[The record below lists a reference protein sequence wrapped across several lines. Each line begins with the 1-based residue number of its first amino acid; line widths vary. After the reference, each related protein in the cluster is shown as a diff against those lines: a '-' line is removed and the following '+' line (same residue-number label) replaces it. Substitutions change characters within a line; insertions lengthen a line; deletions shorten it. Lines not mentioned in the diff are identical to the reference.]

1 MSHHNHYKFKFFL
14 PDARLLKDEEIADFK
29 ATSGSPGPDAQKN
42 GLWIEIGCPEGSCL
56 DGGGR
61 LRLPVSGGQSQGKGV
76 FLNLFCPEGSCEI
89 VESTDVP

>member
-14 PDARLLKDEEIADFK
+14 PDARLLNDEEIADFK
-29 ATSGSPGPDAQKN
+29 ATSGSPAPDAQTD
-42 GLWIEIGCPEGSCL
+42 GLWIEMACPDGSCL
-56 DGGGR
+56 DDRGR
-61 LRLPVSGGQSQGKGV
+61 LSLPVSGDHSQGKGV